1 MGGTCSMNGDD
12 IKLKENFNPKYEGR
26 TPVVRFWL
34 VHKTVSKYTG
44 KKQHV
49 QLD

>member
-1 MGGTCSMNGDD
+1 MNGDD
-12 IKLKENFNPKYEGR
+12 IILKEIFNPKYECR

-34 VHKTVSKYTG
+34 DYKSVSKYTG
-44 KKQHV
+44 KNQHV

>member
-1 MGGTCSMNGDD
+1 MNGDD
-12 IKLKENFNPKYEGR
+12 IKLKEMFSPKYVSR
-26 TPVVRFWL
+26 IPVVRFWL
-34 VHKTVSKYTG
+34 DYKTVSKYTG